1 MLLPGFV
8 IGLPAAAIYQRL
20 LRTDLI
26 TTLQE
31 DFILMARSKGV
42 SKSRILFKHALRPSM
57 FSFITVVGLTTGALI
72 GGSIVVE
79 TVFRIPGIGSTLVEA
94 VLRHDFPVVL
104 AIVMIVATAFVLIN
118 LLIDVV
124 YTIIDPRVHR

>member
-1 MLLPGFV
+1 
-8 IGLPAAAIYQRL
+8 
-20 LRTDLI
+20 
-26 TTLQE
+26 
-31 DFILMARSKGV
+31 
-42 SKSRILFKHALRPSM
+42 LFKHALRPSM
-57 FSFITVVGLTTGALI
+57 FSFITVVGLTIGAEI